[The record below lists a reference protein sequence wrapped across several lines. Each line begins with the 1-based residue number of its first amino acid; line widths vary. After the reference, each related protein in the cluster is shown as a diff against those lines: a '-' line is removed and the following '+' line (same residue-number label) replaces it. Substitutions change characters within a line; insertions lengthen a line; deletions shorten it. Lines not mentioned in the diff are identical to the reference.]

1 MINKIVIA
9 LFTMCLLFI
18 ATGCTNQKN
27 NEQSE
32 LSLVKIT
39 KPAPIE
45 LNKRPANKSI
55 GYQVRK
61 EINNIPEIY
70 DTAVIEGE
78 KEVIV
83 VYKVKHLHRFKM
95 RKIEKEL
102 KNTLNEKYPKDSF
115 IVSSDYKIFLEA
127 IRLKEDL
134 DDNNLS
140 NKEAEKRYKKII
152 KLKKELN

>member
-1 MINKIVIA
+1 MK
-9 LFTMCLLFI
+9 M
-18 ATGCTNQKN
+18 
-27 NEQSE
+27 
-32 LSLVKIT
+32 T

-45 LNKRPANKSI
+45 LSNRPAHKSI

-70 DTAVIEGE
+70 DTAVIEGA

-83 VYKVKHLHRFKM
+83 AYKVKHLHRFKM

-102 KNTLNEKYPKDSF
+102 KDKLNEKYPSDTF

-134 DDNNLS
+134 DHNNLS
-140 NKEAEKRYKKII
+140 NQEAEKRFKKII